1 MSAESDDHRYW
12 KAAISHLPT
21 AQQRDAAW
29 EFFVNRF
36 AGNAQAADTL
46 SGTIMVME
54 AHGLYMLAFP
64 KRFHTEAV
72 APLEAMLHAC
82 RESFDQFLLQQK
94 AANSA
99 TVDAWEKSQQIARE
113 ALQTV
118 EKFDEAVREGWKEVN
133 TEKLVDLIHE
143 ELESTLL
150 KPLASQC
157 QQLEETTPAVTE
169 AIEELVRSARQL
181 RGFHFRGIF
190 LGLLISF
197 LSLTG
202 ACFWYL
208 KQEHER
214 KLRQEVRLLESTSS
228 QNREAFE
235 QLDLLGAKIRVTHPV
250 DDRGT
255 PNNEEYALVMEAGH
269 GVSVFD
275 SKKGKW
281 AAIYFR
287 PLSREER
294 RQQAAP

>member
-1 MSAESDDHRYW
+1 MSAESDDHQYW

-36 AGNAQAADTL
+36 AGNAQTADTL

-72 APLEAMLHAC
+72 APLEAMLHVF
-82 RESFDQFLLQQK
+82 RESFDQFLMQQK
-94 AANSA
+94 EANTA
-99 TVDAWEKSQQIARE
+99 TLDAWEKAQQTARE
-113 ALQTV
+113 ASQSVKEL
-118 EKFDEAVREGWKEVN
+118 DDAIRHGWREVN
-133 TEKLVDLIHE
+133 TDQLANRIHE

-157 QQLEETTPAVTE
+157 QELEQTTPVVREAVE
-169 AIEELVRSARQL
+169 QLVKSARQL
-181 RGFHFRGIF
+181 RGFHFRGIVF
-190 LGLLISF
+190 GLLIAF

-208 KQEHER
+208 KQEHDR

-250 DDRGT
+250 DDRGL
-255 PNNEEYALVMEAGH
+255 PNKEEYALVMEAGH

-275 SKKGKW
+275 SKRGKW

>member
-1 MSAESDDHRYW
+1 MNTDHDYW

-29 EFFVNRF
+29 EFFVSRF
-36 AGNAQAADTL
+36 AGNAQTADTL

-72 APLEAMLHAC
+72 APLAAMLHAC
-82 RESFDQFLLQQK
+82 RESFDQFLQQQK
-94 AANSA
+94 EANTA
-99 TVDAWEKSQQIARE
+99 TVEAWEKSQQTARE
-113 ALQTV
+113 ALQAV
-118 EKFDEAVREGWKEVN
+118 EKFDDAVREGWKEVN
-133 TEKLVDLIHE
+133 TEQLAIRVHE
-143 ELESTLL
+143 ELESTLF
-150 KPLASQC
+150 KPLAFQC
-157 QQLEETTPAVTE
+157 HQLEETTPVVTE
-169 AIEELVRSARQL
+169 AIEQLVKSAQKL
-181 RGFHFRGIF
+181 RGFHFRGIL
-190 LGLLISF
+190 LGLLIAF
-197 LSLTG
+197 LGLTG

-214 KLRQEVRLLESTSS
+214 KLRQEVRLLVSTSS

-250 DDRGT
+250 DERGY
-255 PNNEEYALVMEAGH
+255 PNREEYALVMDAGH
-269 GVSVFD
+269 GVSVMD
-275 SKKGKW
+275 SQKGKW

-287 PLSREER
+287 PLSLEER